1 MLDPIVL
8 PTLYFT
14 TVLQL
19 ILSAAVAYYAYRVTK
34 QTGSFRAW
42 TLIITAFIILTIR
55 NVTSLILTLTLPADQ
70 VAALIETVGVTAT
83 ILSTVINVAASVI
96 LFLGS
101 SALPRD
107 SKTNQ
112 RPRDRE
118 TSSF

>member
-14 TVLQL
+14 TVLQFV
-19 ILSAAVAYYAYRVTK
+19 LSAAVAYYAYRVTK

-70 VAALIETVGVTAT
+70 VTTLIESVGVTTT
-83 ILSTVINVAASVI
+83 IISTSINVAASVI
-96 LFLGS
+96 LFLGVFGL
-101 SALPRD
+101 AKRFENQP
-107 SKTNQ
+107 KT
-112 RPRDRE
+112 
-118 TSSF
+118 S